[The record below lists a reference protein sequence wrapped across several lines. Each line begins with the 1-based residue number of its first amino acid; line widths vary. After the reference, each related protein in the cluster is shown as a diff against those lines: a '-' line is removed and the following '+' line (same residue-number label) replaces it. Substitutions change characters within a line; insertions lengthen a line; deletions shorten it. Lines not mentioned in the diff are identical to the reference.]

1 MPRLGPECAR
11 LASVEAVL
19 VDGELTPPWKLDLL
33 GRAGSRRAAF
43 QVQRHRPSSSRS
55 KPHQAR
61 RPCRRA
67 SFFPGSVNLES
78 NAFRLRV
85 SFRNRADGS
94 ILWANSYDGET
105 RVYGILEAQ
114 TDTAR
119 NIVIKAT

>member
-1 MPRLGPECAR
+1 LPPRF
-11 LASVEAVL
+11 VL
-19 VDGELTPPWKLDLL
+19 
-33 GRAGSRRAAF
+33 S
-43 QVQRHRPSSSRS
+43 
-55 KPHQAR
+55 
-61 RPCRRA
+61 
-67 SFFPGSVNLES
+67 GSVNLEPD
-78 NAFRLRV
+78 AFRLRV